1 MHGWTEPSLTRLGRY
16 GDSGPALP
24 NIAFAVTSS
33 AFAAVAVEMLI
44 VSEGGGGGGDAVVSV
59 VLVVSAT
66 AGGGGGTEDTFAGVP
81 SLAISVLAPDRTSL
95 CGRSTIGDSGV
106 SYVCVCVVRLTGNCV
121 IWCVYGG
128 GGMGV

>member
-95 CGRSTIGDSGV
+95 CGRSTIGDSGREKRGAERADGRAEL
-106 SYVCVCVVRLTGNCV
+106 SDGGTWATGSVRL
-121 IWCVYGG
+121 
-128 GGMGV
+128 